1 MSYGYLLMS
10 YKFGI
15 RIALYVNMSKSQNV
29 AFVRYEYM
37 VYIHLLN
44 TYNVNEIS
52 LTMDDFVHMS
62 SQSDQIKWIP
72 VVKMNIDIV
81 DTTEEAGNSG
91 DTSISKIKK
100 RICGLFDAKPLDWKY
115 AKITVGDDTNI
126 KHNVVITRMPVS
138 PIVPVIFDMNK

>member
-1 MSYGYLLMS
+1 
-10 YKFGI
+10 
-15 RIALYVNMSKSQNV
+15 MSKSQNV

-72 VVKMNIDIV
+72 VVKMNVDIV

-91 DTSISKIKK
+91 DTSIAKIKN

-126 KHNVVITRMPVS
+126 KHNVAIARMPVS